1 MSLTCRAAAGVCH
14 VRRFA
19 TSASS
24 LGAAADPYAGKS
36 VAQLARA
43 AVVFH
48 VSAWQPVVDNA
59 LDLIARSDRVLGP
72 SVTNAVLKVTLRS

>member
-1 MSLTCRAAAGVCH
+1 M
-14 VRRFA
+14 
-19 TSASS
+19 
-24 LGAAADPYAGKS
+24 
-36 VAQLARA
+36 AQLARA